1 MHFLSFLIL
10 TTWTVLHAP
19 IPVCSS
25 QSFLRSLD
33 TSPVLHFP
41 LARRGGEFVATEWN
55 TDHVNLT
62 LLAQELEKTESRFD
76 LTRRVVKGNK
86 LVRKAK
92 VDGLKG
98 PDGGEL
104 LKQVAGNGLWFVIS
118 GLQCFESQKNLL
130 VSHLL

>member
-1 MHFLSFLIL
+1 M
-10 TTWTVLHAP
+10 
-19 IPVCSS
+19 
-25 QSFLRSLD
+25 
-33 TSPVLHFP
+33 
-41 LARRGGEFVATEWN
+41 ATEWN